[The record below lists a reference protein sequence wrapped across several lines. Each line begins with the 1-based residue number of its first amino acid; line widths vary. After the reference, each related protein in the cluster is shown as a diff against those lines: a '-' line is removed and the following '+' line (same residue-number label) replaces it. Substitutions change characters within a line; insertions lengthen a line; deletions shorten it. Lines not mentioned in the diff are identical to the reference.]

1 MLNDFWFRQSSLITN
16 LSVHLICTF
25 VFLLNPFIV
34 SSAEQISLKSLTN
47 DRTHHMGGKLTYSI
61 KLAGVRAGIQT
72 ITIGQE
78 TEWKG
83 KKVYPL
89 TSFETSTGLV
99 EKFYRFRADRLTYID
114 TNHLGPIFHRRS
126 IEDRKY
132 HATVE
137 VYYDYRDQ
145 IVTHNKNGKITKT
158 ALIEGCQDELSWI
171 YFLCHH
177 PLKIGFSYNF
187 PLLSKSN
194 IRQATFKVTKE
205 TIKCR
210 LLGKIRTL
218 VITSESTRRKIWLS
232 DDNRRIPVRIEAKVR
247 VGRLVAT
254 LRKIE
259 PLTQRNQ

>member
-1 MLNDFWFRQSSLITN
+1 M
-16 LSVHLICTF
+16 HLICIF
-25 VFLLNPFIV
+25 VFFLNPPII
-34 SSAEQISLKSLTN
+34 SSAKQISLKSLAN
-47 DRTHHMGGKLTYSI
+47 ERTPHLGGKLTYSI
-61 KLAGVRAGIQT
+61 KLAGVRAGTQT

-89 TSFETSTGLV
+89 TSVETSTGLV
-99 EKFYRFRADRLTYID
+99 ERFYRFRADRLTCID

-137 VYYDYRDQ
+137 VYYDYQDQ
-145 IVTHNKNGKITKT
+145 TVTHNKNGKITK
-158 ALIEGCQDELSWI
+158 AVLIEGCQDELSWI

-177 PLKIGFSYNF
+177 PLEIEGSYDF
-187 PLLSKSN
+187 PLLSKSS
-194 IRQATFKVTKE
+194 IHKATFKVTKE

-210 LLGKIRTL
+210 LLGKIGTL

-232 DDNRRIPVRIEAKVR
+232 DDNRRIPVRIEAKVK